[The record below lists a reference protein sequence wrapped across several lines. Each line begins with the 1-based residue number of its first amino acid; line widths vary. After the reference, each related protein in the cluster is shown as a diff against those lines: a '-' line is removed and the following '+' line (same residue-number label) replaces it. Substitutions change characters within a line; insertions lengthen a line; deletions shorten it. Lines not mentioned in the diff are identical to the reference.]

1 MPPPSSSSQ
10 SQSLDAQI
18 AHLTQQIKRQDAVRQ
33 IHNLVGRMALL
44 YEAGLYAERLPF
56 IAQQTPGVSIGIGG
70 RGVFKGLEGARRTL
84 VDIEDVF
91 EQSHA
96 KGMQRLFPDVQFP
109 SATAGKF
116 ESELLGTPVIEVA
129 GDGKTGKGV
138 WTTLMAVGKTHEHD
152 PKAQAGWLWR

>member
-1 MPPPSSSSQ
+1 MSPSSSSSQ

-56 IAQQTPGVSIGIGG
+56 IAQQTPGVSIEIGG
-70 RGVFKGLEGARRTL
+70 RGVFKGLEGARRTS
-84 VDIEDVF
+84 VDIEDIF

-109 SATAGKF
+109 SAAA
-116 ESELLGTPVIEVA
+116 ESSNQNYSARPSSTWLGMGRRQRA
-129 GDGKTGKGV
+129 S
-138 WTTLMAVGKTHEHD
+138 
-152 PKAQAGWLWR
+152 